1 MPISSVLTLI
11 NEWKIIDSVE
21 TKPQL
26 GRPKEIS
33 STTARNV
40 LGDAEKNPHITSDD
54 IKDSLEKVV
63 WLLQDAQ

>member
-1 MPISSVLTLI
+1 M
-11 NEWKIIDSVE
+11 DSVE

-33 STTARNV
+33 STTARNILEV
-40 LGDAEKNPHITSDD
+40 AEKNLHITSDD